1 MFDEPAALS
10 FRDES
15 SLGVT
20 KDSVT
25 VKPILYDGVFVYLSK
40 TNVEESTCIKKPFI

>member
-1 MFDEPAALS
+1 VPVALS
-10 FRDES
+10 FKSES

-25 VKPILYDGVFVYLSK
+25 VNPTLYDGVFEYLSRIIVCSA
-40 TNVEESTCIKKPFI
+40 TSTWKPFI